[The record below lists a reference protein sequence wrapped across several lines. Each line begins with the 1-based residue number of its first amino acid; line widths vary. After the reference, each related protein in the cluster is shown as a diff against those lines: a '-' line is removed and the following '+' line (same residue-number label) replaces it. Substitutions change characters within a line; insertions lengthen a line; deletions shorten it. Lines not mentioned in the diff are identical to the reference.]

1 MRRRVVTQ
9 LAVLALGSVFVTGCG
24 DDGDDYANE
33 PRPPAPVV
41 VSAAI
46 TDRGVSVSPERL
58 GAGPVTLIVAN
69 LTDMAHE
76 LTLETNEIGGSGGGI
91 RQSTGPINPGDSAQ
105 LQADLVSG
113 AYEVAVDGQRP
124 APLRVGAPRPSAQDQ
139 LLQP

>member
-113 AYEVAVDGQRP
+113 AYEVAVDGQTP
-124 APLRVGAPRPSAQDQ
+124 TPLRVGAPRPSAQDQ